1 MVIDFYE
8 NTVPKGRLFT
18 SLSQHKQLTGFLRE
32 QCSIEDPVIHVEYD
46 PYIFTVNYAYI
57 ADFGRYYRITGRV
70 IDGDTV
76 HISLHVDALN
86 TYRSVILNSQ
96 CIAERSSSRYS
107 LGLQD
112 SFVKAEQGYRYN
124 FSKFPYTFGSHA
136 SYVLAVTGGDSQ

>member
-1 MVIDFYE
+1 MTIDLYT
-8 NTVPKGRLFT
+8 NTVPKGRLFKT
-18 SLSQHKQLTGFLRE
+18 LTNHKQVVGFVRE
-32 QCSIEDPVIHVEYD
+32 QIEVEVPVIHIEYD
-46 PYIFTVNYAYI
+46 AAIFNLNYAYI
-57 ADFGRYYRITGRV
+57 QQFGRYYWIEKKV

-76 HISLHVDALN
+76 HLTLQVDALN
-86 TYRSVILNSQ
+86 TYKSVILNSQ

-124 FSKFPYTFGSHA
+124 FSKFPYTFGTHA